1 MWSYLGRLPS
11 CCARRS
17 SGSKSDSHCAK
28 KKRKEEKKKDLSQ
41 NLSGGCDCKSDSFSR
56 TAQPTV
62 PLSLS
67 LSLRSL
73 PACLRACVRACGVFA
88 LAEAGKSSQLTHLAG
103 CSSLC
108 RCARTALIL
117 LTLLSISSFFSSNLC
132 LGSFV
137 CLRALRL
144 ACLHRQEALRPH
156 AR

>member
-1 MWSYLGRLPS
+1 MGRLPS

-28 KKRKEEKKKDLSQ
+28 KRRKEKKKKDLSQ

-62 PLSLS
+62 RLS

-137 CLRALRL
+137 CLRALQL